1 MAKTP
6 GLREFFAKHVEGREP
21 LPYAEALKL
30 VGLEYSAEGSEIKAV
45 NPLDAGKNDL
55 KVKVTNLGMTRVVK
69 KVGPEEWAGLQLG
82 DEVSMQDLVAARN
95 QATDGI
101 MKLPV
106 ARGGTRVVLE
116 VPVKTETVAR
126 PHQLRVANEALWGAF
141 TARP

>member
-21 LPYAEALKL
+21 LPYSEALKL
-30 VGLEYSAEGSEIKAV
+30 VGLEYSAEGSEIKAI

-55 KVKVTNLGMTRVVK
+55 KVKVTNLGMTRMVK

-82 DEVSMQDLVAARN
+82 DEVAMQDLVAARD
-95 QATDGI
+95 AASESI

-106 ARGGTRVVLE
+106 TRGGTRVVLE

-126 PHQLRVANEALWGAF
+126 AHKLTVANDELWGAF